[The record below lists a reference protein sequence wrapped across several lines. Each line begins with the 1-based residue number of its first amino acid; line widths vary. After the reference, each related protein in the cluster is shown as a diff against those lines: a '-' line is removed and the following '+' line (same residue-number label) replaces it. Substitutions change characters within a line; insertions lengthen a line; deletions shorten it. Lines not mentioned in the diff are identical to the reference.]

1 MLKRGL
7 NKLNQKQQ
15 QMSNTTLKKRTVIAL
30 FWSFL
35 DKFGQKLIFL
45 ISSVFLMRLLD
56 TSDYGIMG
64 SLLIFVAFSSLLIDS
79 GFGRALLNRK
89 KISTLEYSTVFYFN
103 LAISLLLYVA
113 LFFSAPLTAQLFHE
127 PLLIPV
133 SRVLFLSLIFNGFS
147 LIQTVIFIKA
157 SDFKTQTKA
166 NVAALIISTIIALV
180 MAWHKYGVWS
190 LVAQNVVYALFR
202 SLFLWLYSTWRPKK
216 LFSFSKLKVFFAFSN
231 KLLASGAIGA
241 IFNNIYPSIIAMF
254 YPMQQVGYYTQAY
267 KYQDTPFSVLSDTF
281 RSVSMLVL
289 SEINDQTERLRRVLS
304 KLMKSM
310 SFLSF
315 PIAFILILI
324 AEPLFVTL
332 FGEKWLPSVPYFQI
346 LCVGGAVSPFTF
358 ILNEL
363 FIAKERADFFLSVE
377 IVKRVILV
385 ALIIAFFKQGI
396 TGLAVS
402 WVVYMYITL
411 TISLF
416 LSKKLVTYSLW
427 NFIKDAAP
435 YVSLSFLAVMAA
447 YFISSQ
453 ISNSIL
459 SMFAALAVMGVV
471 YLSLC
476 RISNLE
482 MTTEIKHYI
491 SSKRGKKNNH
501 GE

>member
-1 MLKRGL
+1 
-7 NKLNQKQQ
+7 
-15 QMSNTTLKKRTVIAL
+15 MSDTTLKKRTVTAL

-35 DKFGQKLIFL
+35 DKFGQKVVFL

-56 TSDYGIMG
+56 ISAYGIMG

-89 KISTLEYSTVFYFN
+89 EISALEYSTVFYFN
-103 LAISLLLYVA
+103 LGISLFLYIA
-113 LFFSAPLTAQLFHE
+113 LFFSAPMIAQLFKE

-147 LIQTVIFIKA
+147 LIQMIIFIKA

-166 NVAALIISTIIALV
+166 NTSALVISTAIALI
-180 MAWHKYGVWS
+180 MAWKGYGVWS
-190 LVAQNVVYALFR
+190 LVAQNVIYAFFR
-202 SLFLWLYSTWRPKK
+202 SLFLWLYSSWRPER
-216 LFSFSKLKVFFAFSN
+216 LFSLAKLKTFFAFSN
-231 KLLASGAIGA
+231 KLLASGTIGA

-254 YPMQQVGYYTQAY
+254 YPMQQVGFYTQAY
-267 KYQDTPFSVLSDTF
+267 KYQDTPFAVLSDTF

-289 SEINDQTERLRRVLS
+289 SEINDQRERLRRVLA

-346 LCVGGAVSPFTF
+346 LCLGGAVSPFTF

-377 IVKRVILV
+377 IVKRIILV
-385 ALIIAFFKQGI
+385 ALIIGFFKQGI

-411 TISLF
+411 IISLF
-416 LSKKLVTYSLW
+416 LSKKLVDYSLW
-427 NFIKDAAP
+427 NFIKDATP
-435 YVSLSFLAVMAA
+435 YASLSFLSVMAA
-447 YFISSQ
+447 YFASYQ
-453 ISNSIL
+453 ISNGIVHML
-459 SMFAALAVMGVV
+459 TALTVMGIV
-471 YLSLC
+471 YLALC

-482 MTTEIKHYI
+482 MTTEIKQFV
-491 SSKRGKKNNH
+491 SSKRTKKKND

>member
-1 MLKRGL
+1 
-7 NKLNQKQQ
+7 
-15 QMSNTTLKKRTVIAL
+15 MSDTTLKKKTITAL

-35 DKFGQKLIFL
+35 DKFGQKVIFL

-64 SLLIFVAFSSLLIDS
+64 SLLIFIAFSSLLIDS

-89 KISTLEYSTVFYFN
+89 EIGALEYSTVFYFN

-113 LFFSAPLTAQLFHE
+113 LFISAPLIAQLFNE

-147 LIQTVIFIKA
+147 LIQMIIFIKA

-166 NVAALIISTIIALV
+166 NTAALIISTSIALI
-180 MAWHKYGVWS
+180 MAWRGHGVWS
-190 LVAQNVVYALFR
+190 LVAQNVIYAFFR
-202 SLFLWLYSTWRPKK
+202 SILFWLYSTWRPKK
-216 LFSFSKLKVFFAFSN
+216 LFSFAKLKVFFAFSN

-267 KYQDTPFSVLSDTF
+267 KYQDTPFAVLSDTF
-281 RSVSMLVL
+281 RSVSMLIL
-289 SEINDQTERLRRVLS
+289 SEINNQTERLRRVVA
-304 KLMKSM
+304 KLIKSIA
-310 SFLSF
+310 FLSF

-324 AEPLFVTL
+324 AEPLFATL

-346 LCVGGAVSPFTF
+346 LCIGGAVSPFTF

-377 IVKRVILV
+377 IIKRIILV
-385 ALIIAFFKQGI
+385 ALIIGFFKQGI

-402 WVVYMYITL
+402 WVIYMYITL
-411 TISLF
+411 IISLF
-416 LSKKLVTYSLW
+416 LSKKLIAYSFWSFL
-427 NFIKDAAP
+427 KDVSP
-435 YVSLSFLAVMAA
+435 YIGVSLLAVFAA
-447 YFISSQ
+447 YFIASK
-453 ISNSIL
+453 ISNNIS
-459 SMFAALAVMGVV
+459 SMLASMVMMGAT
-471 YLSLC
+471 YLALC
-476 RISNLE
+476 RIFNLE
-482 MTTEIKHYI
+482 MTAEIKQYI
-491 SSKRGKKNNH
+491 SSKRQREK
-501 GE
+501 

>member
-1 MLKRGL
+1 MP
-7 NKLNQKQQ
+7 NA
-15 QMSNTTLKKRTVIAL
+15 TLKKRTVTAL

-35 DKFGQKLIFL
+35 DKFGQKVIFL

-56 TSDYGIMG
+56 ISAYGIMG

-89 KISTLEYSTVFYFN
+89 HISALEYSTVFYFN
-103 LAISLLLYVA
+103 LGISLLLYVA
-113 LFFSAPLTAQLFHE
+113 LFFSAPLIAQLFNE

-133 SRVLFLSLIFNGFS
+133 SRVLFLALLFNGFS
-147 LIQTVIFIKA
+147 LIQMIIFTKA

-166 NVAALIISTIIALV
+166 NIAALVISTATALM
-180 MAWHKYGVWS
+180 MAWQGFGVWS
-190 LVAQNVVYALFR
+190 LVAQNVIYAFFR
-202 SLFLWLYSTWRPKK
+202 SLFLWLYSSWRPEWV
-216 LFSFSKLKVFFAFSN
+216 FSISKLKIFFAFSN
-231 KLLASGAIGA
+231 KLLASGTIAA

-254 YPMQQVGYYTQAY
+254 YPMQQVGFYTQAY
-267 KYQDTPFSVLSDTF
+267 KYQDTPFAVLSDTF
-281 RSVSMLVL
+281 RSVSMLIL
-289 SEINDQTERLRRVLS
+289 SEINNQTERLRRVVA
-304 KLMKSM
+304 KLMKSI

-332 FGEKWLPSVPYFQI
+332 FGQKWLPSVPYFQI
-346 LCVGGAVSPFTF
+346 LCLGGAVSPFTF

-377 IVKRVILV
+377 IVKRIILIG
-385 ALIIAFFKQGI
+385 LIIGFFQQGI

-402 WVVYMYITL
+402 WVIYMYITL
-411 TISLF
+411 IISLF
-416 LSKKLVTYSLW
+416 LSKKLIAYSLW
-427 NFIKDAAP
+427 NFIKDATP

-447 YFISSQ
+447 YFASFQ
-453 ISNSIL
+453 ISNGVVRML
-459 SMFAALAVMGVV
+459 TAMAVMGVV
-471 YLSLC
+471 YLALC

-482 MTTEIKHYI
+482 MTTEIKQFI
-491 SSKRGKKNNH
+491 VSKRIKNND

>member
-1 MLKRGL
+1 
-7 NKLNQKQQ
+7 
-15 QMSNTTLKKRTVIAL
+15 MSDTTLKKRTITAL

-35 DKFGQKLIFL
+35 DKFGQKVIFL

-64 SLLIFVAFSSLLIDS
+64 SLLIFIAFSSLLIDS

-89 KISTLEYSTVFYFN
+89 EIGALEYSTVFYFN

-113 LFFSAPLTAQLFHE
+113 LFISAPLIAQLFNE

-147 LIQTVIFIKA
+147 LIQMIIFIKA

-166 NVAALIISTIIALV
+166 NTAALIISTSIALI
-180 MAWHKYGVWS
+180 MAWRGHGVWS
-190 LVAQNVVYALFR
+190 LVAQNVIYAFFR
-202 SLFLWLYSTWRPKK
+202 SILFWLYSTWRPKK
-216 LFSFSKLKVFFAFSN
+216 LFSFAKLKVFFAFSN

-267 KYQDTPFSVLSDTF
+267 KYQDTPFAVLSDTF
-281 RSVSMLVL
+281 RSVSMLIL
-289 SEINDQTERLRRVLS
+289 SEINNQTERLRRVVA
-304 KLMKSM
+304 KLIKSIA
-310 SFLSF
+310 FLSF

-324 AEPLFVTL
+324 AEPLFATL

-346 LCVGGAVSPFTF
+346 LCIGGAVSPFTF

-377 IVKRVILV
+377 IIKRIILV
-385 ALIIAFFKQGI
+385 ALIIGFFKQGI

-402 WVVYMYITL
+402 WVIYMYITL
-411 TISLF
+411 IISLF
-416 LSKKLVTYSLW
+416 LSKKLIAYSFWSFL
-427 NFIKDAAP
+427 KDVSP
-435 YVSLSFLAVMAA
+435 YIGVSLLAVFAA
-447 YFISSQ
+447 YFIASK
-453 ISNSIL
+453 ISNNIS
-459 SMFAALAVMGVV
+459 SMLASMVMMGAT
-471 YLSLC
+471 YLALC
-476 RISNLE
+476 RIFNLE
-482 MTTEIKHYI
+482 MTVEIKQYI
-491 SSKRGKKNNH
+491 SSKRQREK
-501 GE
+501 

>member
-1 MLKRGL
+1 
-7 NKLNQKQQ
+7 
-15 QMSNTTLKKRTVIAL
+15 MSDTTLKKRTITAL

-35 DKFGQKLIFL
+35 DKFGQKVIFL

-64 SLLIFVAFSSLLIDS
+64 SLLIFIAFSSLLIDS

-89 KISTLEYSTVFYFN
+89 EIGALEYSTVFYFN

-113 LFFSAPLTAQLFHE
+113 LFISAPLIAQLFNE

-147 LIQTVIFIKA
+147 LIQMIIFIKA

-166 NVAALIISTIIALV
+166 NTAALIISTSIALI
-180 MAWHKYGVWS
+180 MAWRGHGVWS
-190 LVAQNVVYALFR
+190 LVAQNVIYAFFR
-202 SLFLWLYSTWRPKK
+202 SILFWLYSTWRPKK
-216 LFSFSKLKVFFAFSN
+216 LFSFAKLKVFFAFSN

-267 KYQDTPFSVLSDTF
+267 KYQDTPFAVLSDTF
-281 RSVSMLVL
+281 RSVSMLIL
-289 SEINDQTERLRRVLS
+289 SEINNQTERLRRVVA
-304 KLMKSM
+304 KLIKSIA
-310 SFLSF
+310 FLSF

-324 AEPLFVTL
+324 AEPLFATL

-346 LCVGGAVSPFTF
+346 LCIGGAVSPFTF

-377 IVKRVILV
+377 IIKRIILV
-385 ALIIAFFKQGI
+385 ALIIGFFKQGV

-402 WVVYMYITL
+402 WVIYMYITL
-411 TISLF
+411 IISLF
-416 LSKKLVTYSLW
+416 LSKKLIAYSFWSFL
-427 NFIKDAAP
+427 KDVSP
-435 YVSLSFLAVMAA
+435 YIGVSLLAVFAA
-447 YFISSQ
+447 YFIASK
-453 ISNSIL
+453 ISNNIS
-459 SMFAALAVMGVV
+459 SMLASMVMMGAT
-471 YLSLC
+471 YLALC
-476 RISNLE
+476 RIFNLE
-482 MTTEIKHYI
+482 MTAEIKQYI
-491 SSKRGKKNNH
+491 SSKRQREK
-501 GE
+501 

>member
-1 MLKRGL
+1 
-7 NKLNQKQQ
+7 
-15 QMSNTTLKKRTVIAL
+15 MSDTTLKKRTITAL

-35 DKFGQKLIFL
+35 DKFGQKVIFL

-64 SLLIFVAFSSLLIDS
+64 SLLIFIAFSSLLIDS

-89 KISTLEYSTVFYFN
+89 EIGALEYSTVFYFN

-113 LFFSAPLTAQLFHE
+113 LFISAPLIAQLFNE

-147 LIQTVIFIKA
+147 LIQMIIFIKA

-166 NVAALIISTIIALV
+166 NTAALIISTSIALI
-180 MAWHKYGVWS
+180 MAWRGHGVWS
-190 LVAQNVVYALFR
+190 LVAQNVIYAFFR
-202 SLFLWLYSTWRPKK
+202 SILFWLYSTWRPKK
-216 LFSFSKLKVFFAFSN
+216 LFSFAKLKVFFAFSN

-267 KYQDTPFSVLSDTF
+267 KYQDTPFAVLSDTF
-281 RSVSMLVL
+281 RSVSMLIL
-289 SEINDQTERLRRVLS
+289 SEINNQTERLRRVVA
-304 KLMKSM
+304 KLIKSIA
-310 SFLSF
+310 FLSF

-324 AEPLFVTL
+324 AEPLFATL

-346 LCVGGAVSPFTF
+346 LCIGGAVSPFTF

-377 IVKRVILV
+377 IIKRIILV
-385 ALIIAFFKQGI
+385 ALIIGFFKQGI

-402 WVVYMYITL
+402 WVIYMYITL
-411 TISLF
+411 IISLF
-416 LSKKLVTYSLW
+416 LSKKLIAYSFWSFL
-427 NFIKDAAP
+427 KDVSP
-435 YVSLSFLAVMAA
+435 YIGVSLLGVFAA
-447 YFISSQ
+447 YFIASK
-453 ISNSIL
+453 ISNNIS
-459 SMFAALAVMGVV
+459 SMLASMVMMGAT
-471 YLSLC
+471 YLALC
-476 RISNLE
+476 RIFNLE
-482 MTTEIKHYI
+482 MTAEIKQYI
-491 SSKRGKKNNH
+491 SSKRQREK
-501 GE
+501 

>member
-1 MLKRGL
+1 
-7 NKLNQKQQ
+7 
-15 QMSNTTLKKRTVIAL
+15 MSDTTLKKRTITAL

-35 DKFGQKLIFL
+35 DKFGQKVIFL

-64 SLLIFVAFSSLLIDS
+64 SLLIFIAFSSLLIDS

-89 KISTLEYSTVFYFN
+89 EIGALEYSTVFYFN

-113 LFFSAPLTAQLFHE
+113 LFISAPLIAQLFNE

-147 LIQTVIFIKA
+147 LIQMIIFIKA

-166 NVAALIISTIIALV
+166 NTAALIISTSIALI
-180 MAWHKYGVWS
+180 MAWRGHGVWS
-190 LVAQNVVYALFR
+190 LVAQNVIYAFFR
-202 SLFLWLYSTWRPKK
+202 SILFWLYSTWRPKK
-216 LFSFSKLKVFFAFSN
+216 LFSFAKLKVFFAFSN

-267 KYQDTPFSVLSDTF
+267 KYQDTPFAVLSDTF
-281 RSVSMLVL
+281 RSVSMLIL
-289 SEINDQTERLRRVLS
+289 SEINNQTERLRRVVS
-304 KLMKSM
+304 KLIKSIA
-310 SFLSF
+310 FLSF
-315 PIAFILILI
+315 PIALILILI
-324 AEPLFVTL
+324 AEPLFATL

-346 LCVGGAVSPFTF
+346 LCIGGAVSPFTF

-377 IVKRVILV
+377 IVKRIILVIL
-385 ALIIAFFKQGI
+385 IIGFFKQGI

-402 WVVYMYITL
+402 WVIYMYITL

-416 LSKKLVTYSLW
+416 LSKKLVDYSLW
-427 NFIKDAAP
+427 NFIKDATP
-435 YVSLSFLAVMAA
+435 YASLSFLSMIAA
-447 YFISSQ
+447 YFASYH
-453 ISNSIL
+453 ISNGIL
-459 SMFAALAVMGVV
+459 HMLTALTVMGIV
-471 YLSLC
+471 YLALC

-482 MTTEIKHYI
+482 MTTEIKQFV
-491 SSKRGKKNNH
+491 SSKRTKKKDD
-501 GE
+501 EE

>member
-1 MLKRGL
+1 
-7 NKLNQKQQ
+7 
-15 QMSNTTLKKRTVIAL
+15 MSDTTLKKRTITAL

-35 DKFGQKLIFL
+35 DKFGQKVIFL

-64 SLLIFVAFSSLLIDS
+64 SLLIFIAFSSLLIDS

-89 KISTLEYSTVFYFN
+89 EIGALEYSTVFYFN

-113 LFFSAPLTAQLFHE
+113 LFISAPLIAQLFNE

-147 LIQTVIFIKA
+147 LIQMIIFIKA

-166 NVAALIISTIIALV
+166 NTAALIISTSIALI
-180 MAWHKYGVWS
+180 MAWRGHGVWS
-190 LVAQNVVYALFR
+190 LVAQNVIYAFFR
-202 SLFLWLYSTWRPKK
+202 SILFWLYSTWRPKK
-216 LFSFSKLKVFFAFSN
+216 LFSFAKLKVFFAFSN

-267 KYQDTPFSVLSDTF
+267 KYQDTPFAVLSDTF
-281 RSVSMLVL
+281 RSVSMLIL
-289 SEINDQTERLRRVLS
+289 SEINNQTERLRRVVA
-304 KLMKSM
+304 KLIKSIA
-310 SFLSF
+310 FLSF

-324 AEPLFVTL
+324 AEPLFATL

-346 LCVGGAVSPFTF
+346 LCIGGAVSPFTF

-377 IVKRVILV
+377 IIKRIILV
-385 ALIIAFFKQGI
+385 ALIIGFFKQGI

-402 WVVYMYITL
+402 WVIYMYITL
-411 TISLF
+411 IISLF
-416 LSKKLVTYSLW
+416 LSKKLIAYSFWSFL
-427 NFIKDAAP
+427 KDVSP
-435 YVSLSFLAVMAA
+435 YIGVSLLAVFAA
-447 YFISSQ
+447 YFIASK
-453 ISNSIL
+453 ISNNIS
-459 SMFAALAVMGVV
+459 SMLASMVMMGAT
-471 YLSLC
+471 YLALC
-476 RISNLE
+476 RIFNLE
-482 MTTEIKHYI
+482 MTAEIKQYI
-491 SSKRGKKNNH
+491 SSKRQRKK
-501 GE
+501 